1 MWLAGFLHMEKREW
15 KEAEDTFKELRK
27 EPGTKTDLY
36 AMLAQGAI
44 PLNSLSSSRRKVGG
58 NSWRSPGFCCMARRN
73 GMCLSHL
80 AMYENDLGRQSACHE
95 VVGECRIAIVMH
107 ECKDC
112 GLPFASATMR

>member
-1 MWLAGFLHMEKREW
+1 MEKREW

-58 NSWRSPGFCCMARRN
+58 TLRRSPDSCYTTRTTYTC
-73 GMCLSHL
+73 
-80 AMYENDLGRQSACHE
+80 
-95 VVGECRIAIVMH
+95 
-107 ECKDC
+107 
-112 GLPFASATMR
+112 